1 MAEQLLDR
9 IRAEIRERLKESEA
23 AVREYERLERALE
36 ALGGQ
41 VDAEPGS
48 RGAEASAPR
57 RRGRAKT
64 RAGSAKRA
72 PRGANREAV
81 LRVLGERPGVSVNE
95 LSAASGVDRPVLY
108 NLLKTLEARG
118 EIAKE
123 QLPGGNTGYRLAE
136 SARSGGIEAS
146 GGAGA
151 S

>member
-23 AVREYERLERALE
+23 PVREYERLERALE

-108 NLLKTLEARG
+108 NLLKTLEQRG
-118 EIAKE
+118 EVVKE
-123 QLPGGNTGYRLAE
+123 QMPGGGTGYRLGFASSTE
-136 SARSGGIEAS
+136 GDDGPGG
-146 GGAGA
+146 
-151 S
+151 